1 MHVPPS
7 CQHPR
12 SVNPDNQFPFQNP
25 PAHDETF
32 LFFLG
37 TSLIWRSV
45 AEGEPTRQPMRS
57 SSRLLSW
64 EPTGRQAL
72 LELLGLVRVLEDQGV
87 EEPLAADLEL
97 DLLGVLVLLDPGGCA
112 KTPLSEPPCTNSISP
127 TRSVTS
133 CGTYKRRPS
142 AGRSR

>member
-1 MHVPPS
+1 MCSIVPTPALS
-7 CQHPR
+7 TGPA
-12 SVNPDNQFPFQNP
+12 FPFQNP
-25 PAHDETF
+25 LAHDEVF

-45 AEGEPTRQPMRS
+45 AEGGSTRQPMRS
-57 SSRLLSW
+57 SCRLSSG

-112 KTPLSEPPCTNSISP
+112 KTPVSEPPCTNSISQLA
-127 TRSVTS
+127 R
-133 CGTYKRRPS
+133 
-142 AGRSR
+142 